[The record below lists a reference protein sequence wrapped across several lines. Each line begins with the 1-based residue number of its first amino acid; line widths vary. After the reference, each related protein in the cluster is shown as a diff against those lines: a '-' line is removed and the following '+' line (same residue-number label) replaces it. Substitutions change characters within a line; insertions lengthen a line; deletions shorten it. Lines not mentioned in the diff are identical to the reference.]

1 MDLAALLEQNRETI
15 LAKWFDLI
23 SRTYPP
29 ATSEF
34 LTKQED
40 QFRNPV
46 GHAIGQGIGPIYD
59 QVVSAMDT
67 DTIQRALD
75 GIIRIRAVQEFTAS
89 EAVGFV
95 FQLHY
100 LLSEFDCLENVA
112 MPMLIS
118 GKSRKEA
125 VERSTELLEEV
136 GLKDR
141 ISHRPEELSG
151 GERQKVQVARALI
164 NEPKVVLADEPT
176 GNLDRKSSDS
186 LIKLMLR
193 LNERRRMTFLL
204 VTHDEGLAVFGVKY
218 RLVSGKLEE

>member
-1 MDLAALLEQNRETI
+1 MVEPGSLIFITGPSGSGKSTLLHILGGLDKPTKGKVYLDSVELFSRSDNHIDCLRNR
-15 LAKWFDLI
+15 
-23 SRTYPP
+23 
-29 ATSEF
+29 
-34 LTKQED
+34 
-40 QFRNPV
+40 
-46 GHAIGQGIGPIYD
+46 H
-59 QVVSAMDT
+59 
-67 DTIQRALD
+67 
-75 GIIRIRAVQEFTAS
+75 
-89 EAVGFV
+89 VGFV

-141 ISHRPEELSG
+141 ISHKPEELSG